1 MDPLTADEMLGA
13 ANILLQGRAGQP
25 GAVFQSIELREPA
38 KHEVLNARRS
48 VAAAGHRMED

>member
-13 ANILLQGRAGQP
+13 ANILLQGRAAQP

>member
-13 ANILLQGRAGQP
+13 ANILLQGRAAQP
-25 GAVFQSIELREPA
+25 GAVFQSIELRETA

-48 VAAAGHRMED
+48 VAAGNRMQD